1 MSLQAIQVPGWKSPK
16 GYSNGQ
22 LAPAGAR
29 LLAIAGQVAWDANE
43 QIVGRGEFAAQFRQA
58 LSNVLAIVRAAGG
71 EPSDLMSLTIFVVDS
86 KAYSECLRDLG
97 AIWKEL
103 VGRHY
108 PAMALVQVAALL
120 EDGALLEIQGLAA
133 LTPR

>member
-1 MSLQAIQVPGWKSPK
+1 MNLTPIAVPGWKPAK
-16 GYSNGQ
+16 GYSNGM

-29 LLAIAGQVAWDANE
+29 MLAIAGQVAWDANE
-43 QIVGRGEFAAQFRQA
+43 QLVGRGDFAAQFRQA
-58 LSNVLAIVRAAGG
+58 LSNVVAIVRAAGG
-71 EPSDLMSLTIFVVDS
+71 APEDLMSLTIFVVDT
-86 KAYSECLRDLG
+86 KAYVASTRELG
-97 AIWKEL
+97 GIWKEL

-133 LTPR
+133 LSPR